1 MSYSIQSY
9 MHAGDSTA
17 AINMLDYMV
26 EPESLYEQQFHY
38 YDKQG
43 RQHMQRSSDEHVS
56 SMS

>member
-17 AINMLDYMV
+17 ATNMLDYMV
-26 EPESLYEQQFHY
+26 EPEVQQFHY

>member
-17 AINMLDYMV
+17 ATNMLDYMV
-26 EPESLYEQQFHY
+26 EPEVQQFHY
-38 YDKQG
+38 TMTSREDSS
-43 RQHMQRSSDEHVS
+43 MQRSSDEHVS

>member
-43 RQHMQRSSDEHVS
+43 RQQHAEKQ
-56 SMS
+56 